1 MSVPENETMSTR
13 HESAAEARKPATDH
27 RGLRVLGYEECLE
40 RLRATPVGR
49 LALVHAGEPLVFPV
63 NHAMDGANVVF
74 RTLWGSKLHKAEEAG
89 TVAYEID
96 GYDSVR
102 ETGWS
107 VMVKGT
113 AEVVY
118 EGVDTD
124 RYDQLNLRTWA
135 DRESTG
141 FWVRIRAIEVTG
153 REILTPTA

>member
-1 MSVPENETMSTR
+1 MSVPEHETASSR
-13 HESAAEARKPATDH
+13 HESSAGAHKPATDH

-74 RTLWGSKLHKAEEAG
+74 RTLWGSKLQTAEGAG
-89 TVAYEID
+89 TVAYEVD
-96 GYDSVR
+96 GYDSVS

-107 VMVKGT
+107 VLVKGT

-118 EGVDTD
+118 EDEDTGPYD
-124 RYDQLNLRTWA
+124 RLNLRSWA
-135 DRESTG
+135 EREGTG
-141 FWVRIRAIEVTG
+141 FWVRIRAVEVTG
-153 REILTPTA
+153 REIVAPTA